1 MRAAVVWS
9 KVRRRVD
16 HMSIEHLSKAA
27 TAAGYAMVPDEEM
40 VVEVAALSAPS
51 EPREVTAW
59 RVVESKLL
67 PAPSAPSN
75 VATATTW
82 LRGALGG
89 FGRGAP
95 A

>member
-1 MRAAVVWS
+1 
-9 KVRRRVD
+9 
-16 HMSIEHLSKAA
+16 MSIERLSKAA
-27 TAAGYAMVPDEEM
+27 TAAGYAMVPDEEPI
-40 VVEVAALSAPS
+40 VEVAAVLALAAPT

-67 PAPSAPSN
+67 PTAATQST
-75 VATATTW
+75 VTTATTW
-82 LRGALGG
+82 LRGALGS